1 MDIRMPELNGIKLYS
16 QLKIL
21 NPDVRVIFL
30 SALNALEEVLSIFPE
45 IKYSEI
51 IRKPIEPEK
60 LLSNIRLILRNP
72 K

>member
-60 LLSNIRLILRNP
+60 LLSNIRSILRNP
-72 K
+72 I

>member
-1 MDIRMPELNGIKLYS
+1 MPELNGIKLYS

-60 LLSNIRLILRNP
+60 LLSNIRSILRNP
-72 K
+72 I